1 MNKTYNIIWNAA
13 RGMYIVTSEL
23 ARSGSRAI
31 VSVSA
36 SCAVTLLAMDAAPAV
51 AEETRVSI
59 PSQTTTYTL
68 SGATPFVV
76 ETGNTVATDTAT
88 SAAIVGDNSN
98 DWDLLIESG
107 AVVGSSLTDSQAMNL
122 DSLTGATSV
131 HNQGTI
137 TGSSADGTILLQNG
151 GSVINDGRIENS
163 AIYVHN
169 LDYGAPEIDAAI
181 YMLNGGSYVSSENG
195 VLKGVSGVIVQSGE
209 VHITNGGTINSD
221 GSWRSYG
228 VELRGG
234 AYGTIVNTGT
244 IITTASDGSNKI
256 EDAAIY
262 AHTFDDIAA
271 GDSVSVDNSGLLQS
285 DFIAVALYHGAHF
298 EVFNRAGGVIT
309 AGNSSLVGIQSAAM
323 ELKAGA
329 DNLVTNDG
337 TISAYGTA
345 NTYGIHYGENT
356 SGGVITNTGS
366 ITTTGGGSG
375 DASVYVHGNGDGTV
389 VNNSGTMSSTVYG
402 VYLDSARSKGHTL
415 NNQAGG
421 AISANTAVAIN
432 GNGNTITN
440 QGKMTGVSDGL
451 LISGN
456 NNIVTTSGGEISGK
470 NGIRVSKGSGNQ
482 ITAKSG
488 SKITTTSTGISIAG
502 GNNQVTTESG
512 SAIVA
517 KDNGILINSG
527 ANNVTNGGSITAT
540 GSSISYGIQY
550 NSGASGTITNTGTI
564 TTTGKGAGDA
574 SVYAHGGAV
583 TINNSGTMDSS
594 VFGVYV
600 TTGHTLNN
608 LAGGSITANTAVQLN
623 GNNNTLA
630 NAGAISGD
638 TNGVTISGSGNTL
651 TSQGKITGGTNAVL
665 INSGSKNNTITL
677 NTGTEI
683 SGSITDDNNSASA
696 NNNLILDGEGTLG
709 SSISG
714 LNSVT
719 SSGDWTLS
727 GATMNLSG
735 TTNSAL
741 WVKSG
746 TLIVNGAMTAKG
758 ATVDSG
764 TTLQIG
770 NGGTL
775 GAFNGD
781 IVDNGTLTFN
791 RSDAAAYGSVISGS
805 GNVVKQGGGEL
816 TLSNNNS
823 YSGGTTIAEGTLTAT
838 AGGALGSGNID
849 NRAYLKLDAASASDP
864 FIVAD
869 LTTHSGATVE
879 IGAGS
884 TLQANT
890 LTQQDGS
897 TLTADLTETSGP
909 VIRAKNVNLDGTLN
923 VASPASQEPIR
934 STDDLIS
941 LALIESD
948 NAISGDFGDITIN
961 GNAMN
966 PDAFITVV
974 GQKNVND
981 THYDLVETLTWY
993 ADRDNAAIDAH
1004 GTFNLAD
1011 ADDSF
1016 TVNTVLENVDANSG
1030 WNGQSLTKTGA
1041 GTLILN
1047 AENTY
1052 TGSTTISE
1060 GTLIATNVE
1069 ALGTGNVTDNA
1080 TLEMNTGG
1088 DFDNAISG
1096 SGQVVKSGDE
1106 TLTLSGANS
1115 YTGGTTISGG
1125 TLVAS
1130 NVEALGTGDITD
1142 NATLE
1147 LNTGGDFDNVISG
1160 SGQVVK
1166 SGDKTLTLSGAN
1178 SYTGGTTIS
1187 GGTLVASNV
1196 EALGSGDVTDN
1207 ATLELNTSGDFANNI
1222 GGTGSVVK
1230 SGDKTLTL
1238 SGANSYTGGTIISG
1252 GTLVATNVDA
1262 LGTGDVIDNATLEL
1276 NTGGDFDNAISGSG
1290 QVVKSGDDTL
1300 ALSGAN
1306 SYSGATTIS
1315 GGTLIAANVNA
1326 LGTGAIDNRASLL
1339 LDASG
1344 QFTVT
1349 DLTTESGGN
1358 TEIGAGSTLQ
1368 ATTLTQKSDSTLTIN
1383 LDSNT
1388 ADPVIHAASQV
1399 SLAGTLDITGV
1410 GDVLDSDPASTDD
1423 LDTFTL
1429 IASDKTI
1436 AGDFE
1441 KLTVAGMDA
1450 DLADFIT
1457 VDGRIDDTGKQYEL
1471 TTALTWYADRD
1482 DAVTDAHGTF
1492 NLTNA
1497 DGSFAVNTVLE
1508 NVDATLDPA
1517 SATGWD
1523 GTSLIKQGAGT
1534 LILNAE
1540 NTYTGGTTISGGTLV
1555 ATNVDALGSGDV
1567 TDDATLELNTG
1578 GTFDN
1583 AISGSGQVVKSGDET
1598 LTLSGTNTY
1607 SGGTLISGGTLVA
1620 SNVEALGTGDV
1631 TDNATLEMN
1640 TGGDF
1645 INNIGGTGRVEK
1657 SGDDAL
1663 TLSGSNTYTGGTT
1676 INDGTLIAT
1685 SVDALGSGDVTN
1697 NAVLELNTGGDF
1709 DNAISGSGQVVKSGD
1724 ETLTLSGTNSYT
1736 DGTLISGGTLVA
1748 TNLEALGTGDVTN
1761 NAVLELNT
1769 GGDFINN
1776 IGGTGR
1782 VEKSGDETLT
1792 LSGSNTYTGGTL
1804 ISGGTLVATNV
1815 EALGTGDVTDN
1826 AVLELNTGGDFI
1838 NNIGGTGRVEKS
1850 GDDTLTL
1857 SGSNS
1862 YTGGTLISGGT
1873 LVATNVDA
1881 LGSGDV
1887 TNNAVLELNTGGTF
1901 DNAISGS
1908 GQVVKSGDETL
1919 TLSGSNTYTGGTT
1932 INDGTLIAS
1941 NVEALGTGD
1950 VTDNATLEMNTGG
1963 DFINNIGGRGLV
1975 EKSGDETLTLSGS
1988 NTYTGG
1994 TTINDGTLIATSVD
2008 ALGSGDVT
2016 DNAVL
2021 ELNTGGDFDNAISGS
2036 GQVVKSGDETLTL
2049 SGTNSYTDGTLI
2061 SGGTLVATNLEA
2073 LGTGDVTNNATLELN
2088 TGGDFINNI
2097 GGTGRVE
2104 KSGDETLTLSGS
2116 NTYTGGTLIS
2126 GGTLVATNVEALG
2139 TGDVTDNAVLELN
2152 TGGDFINNI
2161 GGTGRV
2167 EKSGDDT
2174 LTLSG
2179 SNSYTGGT
2187 LISGGT
2193 LVATNVDALGS
2204 GDVTDNAT
2212 LELNTGGTFDNAIS
2226 GSGQVVKSGDETLT
2240 LSGANSYTGGT
2251 LISGGTLVATSVEAL
2266 GSGDVTD
2273 NAVLELNTG
2282 GTFDNA
2288 ISGSGQV
2295 VKSGDKTLTLSGANS
2310 YTGGTTISGGTL
2322 VASNVEALGSG
2333 DIDNY
2338 ASLQLNA
2345 SGQFVTA
2352 NLTTHDNATTAI
2364 GAGSALRA
2372 NTLTQEANSTL
2383 AVHLTDSNSGAIVT
2397 ADRANLGG
2405 TLDITGI
2412 GNVAKSWTRDA
2423 YAYTLIDTDSAI
2435 NSDFAQFTV
2444 AGMDAKQVDFLTVD
2458 GRVNADD
2465 DTRYDVTASLSWYA
2479 DSDNAATDAH
2489 GTFTLSEQGHSFTL
2503 NTALTDVDATLNPD
2517 SATYWDGKSLIKR
2530 GAGTLILGAQ
2540 NTYSG
2545 DTDVQEGTLWLA
2557 ETATIGSAGSAQA
2570 VNIAA
2575 NAAFGGHNATVNGHV
2590 NNLGNL
2596 YFVDTFTVNGD
2607 VVNSSAMISGS
2618 DQPNNTL
2625 TIAGNYTG
2633 NDGHLYLNTQLGDDN
2648 SPTDKLIVTGD
2659 TAGSTTLH
2667 ITNVNGLGA
2676 QTVNGIEVIEVGGQ
2690 SDGDFT
2696 LYKGHVDINAWTY
2709 TLKQDGGDWYLRS
2722 ESDDVPDDGGDVTPP
2737 DDGGDVTPPDDGG
2750 DVTPPDDGGDVT
2762 PPDDGGD
2769 VSPPDDGGDV
2779 TPPDDGGDVTP
2790 PDGDGDITPPDGGD
2804 VTPVT
2809 PQYRADI
2816 GVYLGNQ
2823 WMARNLQMQTL
2834 YDREGSQYRS
2844 ADGSVWM
2851 RFKAGKAESQA
2862 VNGNVD
2868 IDSDYSQFQLGGDIL
2883 TWSDGAQSVT
2893 VGLMGSY
2900 INASTDSTGNRGAD
2914 GSQFSANGSVD
2925 GYNLGLYATWFAD
2938 AQSHRG
2944 AYIDSWYQYGAYNNS
2959 VDNDGLSA
2967 SRYDSAA
2974 HAVSLE
2980 TGYRYDI
2987 ALSNRNTV
2995 SLTPQAQVTWQRY
3008 SADTVIDDGGTRI
3021 SGQNDDSWTTRLGVR
3036 VDGKLYK
3043 ESGRIQPFMEVN
3055 WLHASDN
3062 ASATFGDTKVSQDLP
3077 NDRVEVKVGIQANV
3091 SERLSVYA
3099 QAAGQKGKNDYG
3111 DASFSLNMRY
3121 NW

>member
-137 TGSSADGTILLQNG
+137 TGSNEDGTIMLQNG
-151 GSVINDGRIENS
+151 GSVINDARIENN
-163 AIYVHN
+163 ATYEHDPQDIPQEYAGV
-169 LDYGAPEIDAAI
+169 
-181 YMLNGGSYVSSENG
+181 YMLNGGSYVSSESG
-195 VLKGVSGVIVQSGE
+195 VLEGVSGVIVQSGE
-209 VHITNGGTINSD
+209 AHITNGGMINSD

-228 VELRGG
+228 VEFRDGT
-234 AYGTIVNTGT
+234 YGTIVNTGT
-244 IITTASDGSNKI
+244 IITTASDGSGKI

-262 AHTFDDIAA
+262 VHTLNDMAVS
-271 GDSVSVDNSGLLQS
+271 GSVSVDNSGLMQS
-285 DFIAVALYHGAHF
+285 DFITVALYYGSHF
-298 EVFNRAGGVIT
+298 EVVNRVGGVIT
-309 AGNSSLVGIQSAAM
+309 AGNSSLVGIKSTAM
-323 ELKAGA
+323 ELKVGV

-345 NTYGIHYGENT
+345 NTYGIHYGEST

-389 VNNSGTMSSTVYG
+389 VNNSGTMSSSVYG
-402 VYLDSARSKGHTL
+402 VYLDSTRSKGHTL

-502 GNNQVTTESG
+502 GNNQITTESG
-512 SAIVA
+512 STIVA

-550 NSGASGTITNTGTI
+550 NSGTSGTITNTGTI

-594 VFGVYV
+594 VYGVYV

-630 NAGAISGD
+630 NAGAILGD
-638 TNGVTISGSGNTL
+638 TNGVTINGSGNTL
-651 TSQGKITGGTNAVL
+651 TSQGKITGGTNAIL
-665 INSGSKNNTITL
+665 INSGSKNNTLTL

-683 SGSITDDNNSASA
+683 SGNITDDNNSASA

-719 SSGDWTLS
+719 SSGDWTLP

-746 TLIVNGAMTAKG
+746 TLILNGAMTAKG

-770 NGGTL
+770 NSGTL

-805 GNVVKQGGGEL
+805 GNVIKQGGGEL

-897 TLTADLTETSGP
+897 TLTADLTATSGP
-909 VIRAKNVNLDGTLN
+909 AIRAKNVNLDGTLN

-948 NAISGDFGDITIN
+948 NAISGDFDDITIN

-966 PDAFITVV
+966 SDAFITVV

-993 ADRDNAAIDAH
+993 ADRYNAAIDAH

-1052 TGSTTISE
+1052 TGGTTISD
-1060 GTLIATNVE
+1060 GTLVANNVE

-1080 TLEMNTGG
+1080 TLELNTGG

-1096 SGQVVKSGDE
+1096 SGQVVKSGDDALTLSGTNTYSGGTTISGGTLIASNVEALGTGDVTDNAVLELNTGGDFANNIGGSGQVVKSGDETLTLSGTNSYTGGTTISGGTLVASNVEALGSGDVTDNATLEMNTGGDFANNIGGTGSVVKSGDKTLTLSGSNIYTGGTLISGGTLIATNVDALGTGDVTDNATLEMNTGGDFANAIGGTGSVVKSGDETLTLSGSNIYTGGTTISGGTLVATNVEALGSGDVTDNATLELNTGGTFDNVISGSGQVVKSGDDALTLSGNNSYTGGTLISDGTLVASNVEALGSGDVTDNATLALNTGGDFTNNIGGTGRVEKSGDDALTLSGANSYTGGTLISGGTLVATNVDALGTGNVTDNATLELNTGGDFDNAISGSGQVVKSGDKTLTLSGANSYTGGTTISSGTLIATNVEALGTGDVTDNATLELNTGGDFDNNIGGTGSVVKSGDE

-1130 NVEALGTGDITD
+1130 NVEALGSSDVTDNATLELNTGGDFTNNISGSGQVVKSGDDVLTLSGANSYSGGTLISDGTLVASNVEALGTGDITD
-1142 NATLE
+1142 NAVLE

-1178 SYTGGTTIS
+1178 SYTGGTTIND
-1187 GGTLVASNV
+1187 GTLVAS
-1196 EALGSGDVTDN
+1196 
-1207 ATLELNTSGDFANNI
+1207 
-1222 GGTGSVVK
+1222 
-1230 SGDKTLTL
+1230 
-1238 SGANSYTGGTIISG
+1238 
-1252 GTLVATNVDA
+1252 
-1262 LGTGDVIDNATLEL
+1262 
-1276 NTGGDFDNAISGSG
+1276 
-1290 QVVKSGDDTL
+1290 
-1300 ALSGAN
+1300 
-1306 SYSGATTIS
+1306 
-1315 GGTLIAANVNA
+1315 
-1326 LGTGAIDNRASLL
+1326 
-1339 LDASG
+1339 
-1344 QFTVT
+1344 
-1349 DLTTESGGN
+1349 
-1358 TEIGAGSTLQ
+1358 
-1368 ATTLTQKSDSTLTIN
+1368 
-1383 LDSNT
+1383 
-1388 ADPVIHAASQV
+1388 
-1399 SLAGTLDITGV
+1399 
-1410 GDVLDSDPASTDD
+1410 
-1423 LDTFTL
+1423 
-1429 IASDKTI
+1429 
-1436 AGDFE
+1436 
-1441 KLTVAGMDA
+1441 
-1450 DLADFIT
+1450 
-1457 VDGRIDDTGKQYEL
+1457 
-1471 TTALTWYADRD
+1471 
-1482 DAVTDAHGTF
+1482 
-1492 NLTNA
+1492 
-1497 DGSFAVNTVLE
+1497 
-1508 NVDATLDPA
+1508 
-1517 SATGWD
+1517 
-1523 GTSLIKQGAGT
+1523 
-1534 LILNAE
+1534 
-1540 NTYTGGTTISGGTLV
+1540 
-1555 ATNVDALGSGDV
+1555 
-1567 TDDATLELNTG
+1567 
-1578 GTFDN
+1578 
-1583 AISGSGQVVKSGDET
+1583 
-1598 LTLSGTNTY
+1598 
-1607 SGGTLISGGTLVA
+1607 
-1620 SNVEALGTGDV
+1620 
-1631 TDNATLEMN
+1631 
-1640 TGGDF
+1640 
-1645 INNIGGTGRVEK
+1645 
-1657 SGDDAL
+1657 
-1663 TLSGSNTYTGGTT
+1663 
-1676 INDGTLIAT
+1676 
-1685 SVDALGSGDVTN
+1685 
-1697 NAVLELNTGGDF
+1697 
-1709 DNAISGSGQVVKSGD
+1709 
-1724 ETLTLSGTNSYT
+1724 
-1736 DGTLISGGTLVA
+1736 
-1748 TNLEALGTGDVTN
+1748 
-1761 NAVLELNT
+1761 
-1769 GGDFINN
+1769 
-1776 IGGTGR
+1776 
-1782 VEKSGDETLT
+1782 
-1792 LSGSNTYTGGTL
+1792 
-1804 ISGGTLVATNV
+1804 
-1815 EALGTGDVTDN
+1815 
-1826 AVLELNTGGDFI
+1826 
-1838 NNIGGTGRVEKS
+1838 
-1850 GDDTLTL
+1850 
-1857 SGSNS
+1857 
-1862 YTGGTLISGGT
+1862 
-1873 LVATNVDA
+1873 NVDA

-1887 TNNAVLELNTGGTF
+1887 TN
-1901 DNAISGS
+1901 D
-1908 GQVVKSGDETL
+1908 
-1919 TLSGSNTYTGGTT
+1919 
-1932 INDGTLIAS
+1932 
-1941 NVEALGTGD
+1941 
-1950 VTDNATLEMNTGG
+1950 
-1963 DFINNIGGRGLV
+1963 
-1975 EKSGDETLTLSGS
+1975 
-1988 NTYTGG
+1988 
-1994 TTINDGTLIATSVD
+1994 
-2008 ALGSGDVT
+2008 
-2016 DNAVL
+2016 AVL
-2021 ELNTGGDFDNAISGS
+2021 ELNTGGDFTNNISGS

-2088 TGGDFINNI
+2088 TGGDFTNN
-2097 GGTGRVE
+2097 
-2104 KSGDETLTLSGS
+2104 
-2116 NTYTGGTLIS
+2116 
-2126 GGTLVATNVEALG
+2126 
-2139 TGDVTDNAVLELN
+2139 
-2152 TGGDFINNI
+2152 
-2161 GGTGRV
+2161 
-2167 EKSGDDT
+2167 
-2174 LTLSG
+2174 
-2179 SNSYTGGT
+2179 
-2187 LISGGT
+2187 
-2193 LVATNVDALGS
+2193 
-2204 GDVTDNAT
+2204 
-2212 LELNTGGTFDNAIS
+2212 IS

-2251 LISGGTLVATSVEAL
+2251 TISGGTLVASNVEAL

-2273 NAVLELNTG
+2273 NATLEMNTG
-2282 GTFDNA
+2282 GDFDNA

-2383 AVHLTDSNSGAIVT
+2383 AVHLIDSNSGAIVT
-2397 ADRANLGG
+2397 ADHANLGG

-2458 GRVNADD
+2458 GRVNAAD

-2545 DTDVQEGTLWLA
+2545 DTDVQEGALWLA

-2590 NNLGNL
+2590 NNQGSL

-2633 NDGHLYLNTQLGDDN
+2633 NDGHLYLNTQLGDDS

-2722 ESDDVPDDGGDVTPP
+2722 ESDDVPDDGGEVTPPDDGGEVTPPDDGGDVTPPDGGGDVTPPDDGGEVTPPDDGGEVTPP

-2750 DVTPPDDGGDVT
+2750 DVTPVA
-2762 PPDDGGD
+2762 
-2769 VSPPDDGGDV
+2769 
-2779 TPPDDGGDVTP
+2779 
-2790 PDGDGDITPPDGGD
+2790 
-2804 VTPVT
+2804 

-2844 ADGSVWM
+2844 ADGSIWM

-2900 INASTDSTGNRGAD
+2900 INANTDSTGNRGAD

-3021 SGQNDDSWTTRLGVR
+3021 SGQNDDSWTTRLGMR

-3062 ASATFGDTKVSQDLP
+3062 AAATFGDTKVSQDLP